1 MGYYTTIKNEGRCI
15 IVKLKKKGRG
25 KCIINILTKKN
36 KPELKQIKTTTITYR
51 KRGENRIEG
60 PQ

>member
-1 MGYYTTIKNEGRCI
+1 MKGDALLLSK
-15 IVKLKKKGRG
+15 KKKGRG
-25 KCIINILTKKN
+25 KCIINILTNKN

-51 KRGENRIEG
+51 KRGENRVEG